1 MTTTNGSRTQGY
13 MYDTRGNRSKI
24 KEGNSYWKNY
34 TYDANNRITR
44 TTQQADDSNDIYENY
59 TYDANGNCL
68 TMRRSYYSDDGDN
81 SEETG
86 YDEFKYGY
94 DAYNRQIS
102 YYNYEVDYVG
112 DYEDETTATYT
123 YDAIGRRASKK
134 VDGATTMHRWDGS
147 SIVGDSG
154 TGAATYYRGINII
167 AQNKN
172 NAVNYYVYDG
182 HGNTVTLTDAN
193 GATVSKCDY
202 SAYGNRTSIKSY
214 INTPFKY
221 CGEYQDNE
229 SGMVYLRNRYYKINE
244 GRFTQEDPAK
254 DGLNWYAYCGNN
266 PVNFVDPSGLVNV
279 EDEDPIHDYCSNQG
293 QVVGQERININ
304 SAIHAY
310 QDGVLSYEDMLKNV
324 VLNGGTIKEEKKLDA
339 IQVEETKN
347 GFAVTAYIRYS
358 GNLSNVG
365 YEGKTYSEY
374 ATEGIENYWSGT
386 IYGITVTTNVVTTDD
401 GIHKR
406 KDMKIDNGSYKDSST
421 SQGTNNIF
429 PNGVS
434 WVLWQNNSEN
444 INPNTDLFKIVAA
457 HEFGHLFF
465 NINDNC
471 RDARHKNV
479 PESKSIH
486 AYSVM
491 TRTNMIGLSS
501 STLDLAFMIKNYKIS
516 NFSQGIFC
524 ADYTN
529 ILDRY
534 SQGWYYK
541 RFYED

>member
-1 MTTTNGSRTQGY
+1 

-358 GNLSNVG
+358 GNLSNVS

>member
-1 MTTTNGSRTQGY
+1 

-134 VDGATTMHRWDGS
+134 VDGATTTHRWDGS

-266 PVNFVDPSGLVNV
+266 PVR
-279 EDEDPIHDYCSNQG
+279 C
-293 QVVGQERININ
+293 
-304 SAIHAY
+304 
-310 QDGVLSYEDMLKNV
+310 
-324 VLNGGTIKEEKKLDA
+324 
-339 IQVEETKN
+339 
-347 GFAVTAYIRYS
+347 
-358 GNLSNVG
+358 
-365 YEGKTYSEY
+365 
-374 ATEGIENYWSGT
+374 
-386 IYGITVTTNVVTTDD
+386 
-401 GIHKR
+401 
-406 KDMKIDNGSYKDSST
+406 
-421 SQGTNNIF
+421 
-429 PNGVS
+429 
-434 WVLWQNNSEN
+434 
-444 INPNTDLFKIVAA
+444 
-457 HEFGHLFF
+457 
-465 NINDNC
+465 
-471 RDARHKNV
+471 
-479 PESKSIH
+479 
-486 AYSVM
+486 
-491 TRTNMIGLSS
+491 
-501 STLDLAFMIKNYKIS
+501 
-516 NFSQGIFC
+516 
-524 ADYTN
+524 
-529 ILDRY
+529 
-534 SQGWYYK
+534 
-541 RFYED
+541 